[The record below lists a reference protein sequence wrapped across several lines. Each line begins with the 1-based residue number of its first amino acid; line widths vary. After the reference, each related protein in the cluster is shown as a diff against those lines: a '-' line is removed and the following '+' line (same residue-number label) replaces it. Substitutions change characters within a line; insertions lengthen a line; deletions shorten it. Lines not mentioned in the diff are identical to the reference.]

1 MFNAKSIPCL
11 GIDPGSNGALALIA
25 GRKILDVLR
34 LKDKTGQEIKNWI
47 RHQKTLHVNL
57 IGAIEAVGSSPQ
69 MGVVSAFTFGKG
81 YGHLIGML
89 DAFEIPYEFVRP
101 QKWQKALG
109 CLSKGDKNVT
119 KAMAHRTWP
128 AYKATHAD
136 ADALLIALWLS
147 RQVH

>member
-1 MFNAKSIPCL
+1 METVCL
-11 GIDPGSNGALALIA
+11 GVDPGANGAIALIR
-25 GRKILDVLR
+25 GRKILDVFR
-34 LKDKTGQEIKNWI
+34 LKDKTGLEIKNWL
-47 RHQKTLHVNL
+47 RHQRTLYSD
-57 IGAIEAVGSSPQ
+57 IRGAIEQVSSSPQ

-119 KAMAHRTWP
+119 KAAAHRTWP
-128 AYKATHAD
+128 NYKATHAD

-147 RQVH
+147 GQGN